1 MGWGSFLD
9 KILSMLPIQNRKER
23 IKNKIDSLEKEQRN
37 ILNEVVISKNSARLG
52 YIRSELQR
60 LRKQQANFE

>member
-23 IKNKIDSLEKEQRN
+23 IKNKIDQLEKEQRN